1 MLFSSMIFIYVF
13 LPTVVLIYLLVRK
26 EMRNYVLLIS
36 SLVFY
41 AWGEPKYLAIMLLT
55 ILSNYVMA
63 ICIEKA
69 IFNKSHYTQ
78 RKRKILI
85 YLSWQ
90 SKDILLVM
98 SLLINLGIL
107 CYFKYYNFFIDN
119 INEIFHTNAIFV
131 KALMPIGISFYIFQ
145 SISYIID
152 IYRGGEAQKD
162 IFKLA
167 FYISLFPQLIAGP
180 IVKYHEFS
188 SQIDEHQ
195 VSFNSISYGIKRFII
210 GLSKKMLIANVFG
223 QVADKIF
230 SQNPDSF
237 SPAIAWLGAISY
249 TIQIYYDFS
258 GYSDMAIG
266 LGAIFGFKFPENF
279 NYPYISKSISEFW
292 RRWHISLS
300 SWFKQYLYIPI
311 GGNKKGKFRTYV
323 NLGIVFLA
331 TGFWHGAAWNFIIW
345 GAWNGLFVIV
355 EKVFNINRDNT
366 RRSFFR
372 SFILHFYC
380 ILVFVI
386 GWVLFRSPDMSYA
399 FTYVC
404 NMFGLIPHSHNVY
417 NLVYY
422 MDTLEFITLPI
433 ALLFCFP
440 IAKNLLV
447 LSDKFVIVSCGTN
460 IICYVLLILSSAYV
474 AGSTYNPFIYFRF

>member
-1 MLFSSMIFIYVF
+1 MLFSSMTFIYVF
-13 LPTVVLIYLLVRK
+13 LPTVAIIYLLVRK
-26 EMRNYVLLIS
+26 EIRNYVLLLS

-41 AWGEPKYLAIMLLT
+41 AWGEPKYLAIMLLI
-55 ILSNYVMA
+55 ILSNYVLA
-63 ICIEKA
+63 IFIEKA
-69 IFNKSHYTQ
+69 RLNESRNLQ
-78 RKRKILI
+78 RKSKILN
-85 YLSWQ
+85 YLSKQ
-90 SKDILLVM
+90 GKVNLLVL
-98 SLLINLGIL
+98 SLIINLGIL
-107 CYFKYYNFFIDN
+107 CYFKYFNFFLEN
-119 INEIFHTNAIFV
+119 INELFHTNANFV
-131 KALMPIGISFYIFQ
+131 RVLMPIGISFYTFQ
-145 SISYIID
+145 AISYIID
-152 IYRGGEAQKD
+152 IYRGGVAQKD

-167 FYISLFPQLIAGP
+167 LYISLFPQLIAGP
-180 IVKYHEFS
+180 IVKYHELS
-188 SQIDEHQ
+188 SQIDERK
-195 VSFNSISYGIKRFII
+195 VSFNTISYGIKRFII

-230 SQNPDSF
+230 SQNADSI
-237 SPAIAWLGAISY
+237 SPGIAWLGAISY
-249 TIQIYYDFS
+249 TIQIYFDFS

-279 NYPYISKSISEFW
+279 DYPYISKSISEFW

-311 GGNKKGKFRTYV
+311 GGNKKGKFRTYI

-355 EKVFNINRDNT
+355 EKVFNINKDNK

-433 ALLFCFP
+433 ALLFCLP

-447 LSDKFVIVSCGTN
+447 LSDKFAIVSWGTN

>member
-1 MLFSSMIFIYVF
+1 MLFSSMTFIYVF
-13 LPTVVLIYLLVRK
+13 LPTVAIIYLLVRK
-26 EMRNYVLLIS
+26 EIRNYVLLLS

-41 AWGEPKYLAIMLLT
+41 AWGEPKYLAIMLLI
-55 ILSNYVMA
+55 ILSNYVLA
-63 ICIEKA
+63 IFIEKA
-69 IFNKSHYTQ
+69 RLNESRNLQ
-78 RKRKILI
+78 RKSKILN
-85 YLSWQ
+85 YLSKQ
-90 SKDILLVM
+90 GKVNLLVL
-98 SLLINLGIL
+98 SLIINLGIL
-107 CYFKYYNFFIDN
+107 CYFKYFNFFLEN
-119 INEIFHTNAIFV
+119 INELFHTNANFV
-131 KALMPIGISFYIFQ
+131 RVLMPIGISFYTFQ
-145 SISYIID
+145 AISYIID
-152 IYRGGEAQKD
+152 IYRGGVAQKD

-167 FYISLFPQLIAGP
+167 LYISLFPQLIAGP
-180 IVKYHEFS
+180 IVKYHELS
-188 SQIDEHQ
+188 SQIDERK
-195 VSFNSISYGIKRFII
+195 VSFNTISYGIKRFII

-230 SQNPDSF
+230 SQNADSF
-237 SPAIAWLGAISY
+237 SPGIAWLGAISY
-249 TIQIYYDFS
+249 TIQIYFDFS

-279 NYPYISKSISEFW
+279 DYPYISKSISEFW

-311 GGNKKGKFRTYV
+311 GGNKKGKFRTYI

-355 EKVFNINRDNT
+355 EKVFNINKDNK

-433 ALLFCFP
+433 ALLFCLP

-447 LSDKFVIVSCGTN
+447 LSDKFTIVSWGTN

>member
-13 LPTVVLIYLLVRK
+13 LPTVVLIYLLVRN

-152 IYRGGEAQKD
+152 IYRGG
-162 IFKLA
+162 
-167 FYISLFPQLIAGP
+167 G
-180 IVKYHEFS
+180 S
-188 SQIDEHQ
+188 S
-195 VSFNSISYGIKRFII
+195 KR
-210 GLSKKMLIANVFG
+210 
-223 QVADKIF
+223 
-230 SQNPDSF
+230 
-237 SPAIAWLGAISY
+237 
-249 TIQIYYDFS
+249 
-258 GYSDMAIG
+258 
-266 LGAIFGFKFPENF
+266 
-279 NYPYISKSISEFW
+279 
-292 RRWHISLS
+292 
-300 SWFKQYLYIPI
+300 
-311 GGNKKGKFRTYV
+311 
-323 NLGIVFLA
+323 
-331 TGFWHGAAWNFIIW
+331 
-345 GAWNGLFVIV
+345 
-355 EKVFNINRDNT
+355 
-366 RRSFFR
+366 
-372 SFILHFYC
+372 
-380 ILVFVI
+380 
-386 GWVLFRSPDMSYA
+386 
-399 FTYVC
+399 
-404 NMFGLIPHSHNVY
+404 
-417 NLVYY
+417 
-422 MDTLEFITLPI
+422 
-433 ALLFCFP
+433 
-440 IAKNLLV
+440 
-447 LSDKFVIVSCGTN
+447 
-460 IICYVLLILSSAYV
+460 
-474 AGSTYNPFIYFRF
+474 YF